1 MTNGIF
7 LNMVSLYP
15 VAELHYAQNHHFDSN
30 SIAYMCDGALRY
42 CHVNPF
48 GRKAICRYCIAR
60 AEDVAKKLGCQTT
73 IIKRITSGT
82 IANSSISRI
91 ENAVMSSIASIT
103 RISDRNDLNNTW
115 SRVYFNLLESS
126 KNIFMFFEGEFSSEL
141 DTLFMFNGRFAWDG
155 SARAAAIRS
164 SKQYFVYDFKK
175 TTSYYE
181 FYNISLHS
189 VSENHRRALSFYLA
203 NPNKAH
209 SVAHDFIESKIK
221 GIPTY
226 ERSYTELQQNNLIT
240 VDLDSQ
246 KKTISIF
253 PSSDDEYRF
262 LSGEWGAPI
271 VESQIR
277 EIWDL
282 VANLDNNRF
291 QVVVRMHP
299 NMRGLSNTTLKAYN
313 LVSKVFNNVFVLS
326 PDDATSTYTLIDR
339 SSVVVCFCSTVA
351 TEATYMRKPAV
362 NIGGSPYYKLPVA
375 NYVDSGKSAADLI
388 NCGKAKIKP
397 RRASIIW
404 FYYLWRYSDYNPN
417 IYSPDE
423 QQLKGKPAFDFKIAT
438 PYFLR
443 LLQSP
448 FRAEIE
454 LRRPSVKNLGYFKRL
469 YTSVKDILFNK
480 FSIKL

>member
-1 MTNGIF
+1 MKNGIF

-15 VAELHYAQNHHFDSN
+15 VAELHYAQKHHFDSD
-30 SIAYMCDGALRY
+30 STAYMCDGILQY
-42 CHVNPF
+42 CHANPF
-48 GRKAICRYCIAR
+48 GRRAICKYCIAR

-73 IIKRITSGT
+73 IIKRVTSGT

-115 SRVYFNLLESS
+115 SRVYSNLLQSS
-126 KNIFMFFEGEFSSEL
+126 KNIFLFFEGEFSSEL

-155 SARAAAIRS
+155 SARAAAIHS
-164 SKQYFVYDFKK
+164 TKNYFVYDFKK
-175 TTSYYE
+175 ATSYYE
-181 FYNISLHS
+181 FFNVSLHS
-189 VSENHRRALSFYLA
+189 VNENHKRALSFYLA
-203 NPNKAH
+203 NPKRAR
-209 SVAHDFIESKIK
+209 SVAHEFIESKIK
-221 GIPTY
+221 GVPTY
-226 ERSYTELQQNNLIT
+226 EKSYTELQQNNLISA
-240 VDLDSQ
+240 DLDPQ
-246 KKTISIF
+246 KKIISVF

-299 NMRGLSNTTLKAYN
+299 NMRGLSKTKVKAYN
-313 LVSKVFNNVFVLS
+313 RVSEVFSNVFVLS
-326 PDDATSTYTLIDR
+326 PDDPTSTYTLIDR

-351 TEATYMRKPAV
+351 TEATYMRKVAV

-375 NYVDSGKSAADLI
+375 NYVDSGKSAADII
-388 NCGKAKIKP
+388 NFGKAKVMP

-404 FYYLWRYSDYNPN
+404 FNYLWKYSNTNPN
-417 IYSPDE
+417 ISGLTE
-423 QQLKGKPAFDFKIAT
+423 QEAGKQPSFKFKIAT
-438 PYFLR
+438 PYFPR

-448 FRAEIE
+448 YRAEIE
-454 LRRPSVKNLGYFKRL
+454 LKKPSVRNFEYFKRL
-469 YTSVKDILFNK
+469 YTSITDILFNK